1 MTLKNRIDKLEQRA
15 DDQGSFGNRY
25 AEWLR
30 AERIRLLNDR
40 EAIERLQLEA
50 LREDDPEGYARCMA
64 QRAKTGLD
72 SSPLWPNAV
81 E

>member
-1 MTLKNRIDKLEQRA
+1 MNARIRTRKLEQRA
-15 DDQGSFGNRY
+15 DDQSPFVKAY
-25 AEWLR
+25 LEMLR
-30 AERIRLLNDR
+30 AERIQLLNDPEVFDR
-40 EAIERLQLEA
+40 TRVEA

-72 SSPLWPNAV
+72 SSPPPANAV